1 MTDLTSSLICT
12 SSIVGKDAQLAIC
25 NQYSDREL
33 TRWKLVTKWMMFFPE
48 GKPRV
53 LKLRLKTLKIGRIL
67 FTVPRLGE
75 EISAWSS
82 RSRFTL
88 PQPRHAT
95 RRTSNSRNI
104 RV

>member
-1 MTDLTSSLICT
+1 MTYIPGETTYVRENCEYPAYLRC
-12 SSIVGKDAQLAIC
+12 SSISIFSGSLKRQSFGELLDDPEFVGHS
-25 NQYSDREL
+25 N
-33 TRWKLVTKWMMFFPE
+33 
-48 GKPRV
+48 
-53 LKLRLKTLKIGRIL
+53 
-67 FTVPRLGE
+67 FTVVKSELFARK
-75 EISAWSS
+75 SS